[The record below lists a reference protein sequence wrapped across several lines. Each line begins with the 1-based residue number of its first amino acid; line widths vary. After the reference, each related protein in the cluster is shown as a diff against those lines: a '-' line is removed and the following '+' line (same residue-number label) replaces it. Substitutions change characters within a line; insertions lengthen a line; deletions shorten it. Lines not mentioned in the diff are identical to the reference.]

1 MALFSDFVTFKD
13 KWPPMMGIPR
23 IWEYFQAQGAS
34 HVGQIRVEK
43 VVIGH
48 AALATAGTPAIFT
61 PAAGEEWALR
71 DLKIGPGALTS
82 FSAGGNR
89 LIAIQSGSNIY
100 SVIPNA
106 SIETLVAAAWG
117 ATALPFPATP
127 AHGDATITAA
137 APLVA
142 AYSGGTTDHDAGSI
156 TIQAVLERV
165 T

>member
-1 MALFSDFVTFKD
+1 MALFSSVDLFK
-13 KWPPMMGIPR
+13 KAFPPNFNIKKTHA
-23 IWEYFQAQGAS
+23 YFSAQGAS
-34 HVGQIRVEK
+34 HVGMIRVEK
-43 VVIGH
+43 VVVGH
-48 AALATAGTPAIFT
+48 ADLATAATPALFT

-71 DLKIGPGALTS
+71 DLKIGPGALTN
-82 FSAGGNR
+82 FSSGGNR
-89 LIAIQSGSNIY
+89 LLAIQSGSNIY

-117 ATALPFPATP
+117 STALPFPATP
-127 AHGDATITAA
+127 AHGDALITATD
-137 APLVA
+137 PLEA